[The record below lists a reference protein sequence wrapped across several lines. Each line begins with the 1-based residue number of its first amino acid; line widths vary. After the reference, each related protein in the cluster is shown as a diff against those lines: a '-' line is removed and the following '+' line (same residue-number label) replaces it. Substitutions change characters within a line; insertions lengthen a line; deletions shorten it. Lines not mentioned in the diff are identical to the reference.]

1 LLCSGL
7 QCSNPT
13 GLETVL
19 KQMAFFRS
27 QGKHHDKQWT
37 KCGPLTDTR
46 QQLREWYQNRPGVW
60 LRDEE
65 QQVLNTVLPDL
76 FGYHLLQVGQSHKGE
91 DCTSASRI
99 PHRVIMDVDLARQ
112 AQDAHDTGHPGSN
125 TSSSVQGLAEMLP
138 FCSDTLDVV
147 LLPHTLEF
155 TSDPHEVLR
164 EADRVLIPEGH
175 VVILGFNPWGLWIFW
190 RMVLAWRG
198 KPPWCGRFLRP
209 ARLRDWL
216 KLLGF
221 DIVHSSSYFFRP
233 PLRHYG
239 IMNRLRFLERLG
251 ARLWPFFGGAY
262 LLVARKR
269 VATLTPVRP
278 RWRPRRSRLSAPE
291 LAGNSS
297 VTNGMMNQQQRDDE
311 NGR

>member
-1 LLCSGL
+1 
-7 QCSNPT
+7 
-13 GLETVL
+13 
-19 KQMAFFRS
+19 MALFRS
-27 QGKHHDKQWT
+27 QGQSRDKQWT
-37 KCGPLTDTR
+37 KCGPLKDTR
-46 QQLREWYQNRPGVW
+46 QQLRQWYQNRPGIW
-60 LRDEE
+60 LHDEE
-65 QQVLNTVLPDL
+65 QQVLDSALPDL
-76 FGYHLLQVGQSHKGE
+76 FGYHLLQVGMSQNE
-91 DCTSASRI
+91 DCTRASRI
-99 PHRVIMDVDLARQ
+99 PHRVVMDVDLTQ
-112 AQDAHDTGHPGSN
+112 QTQVGQPAQVNG
-125 TSSSVQGLAEMLP
+125 SSSSLIQGLAESLP
-138 FCSDTLDVV
+138 FASDSLDVV

-209 ARLRDWL
+209 TRLRDWL

-221 DIVHSSSYFFRP
+221 DIVDSRGYFFRP

-239 IMNRLRFLERLG
+239 IMNRLRFLESLG

-278 RWRPRRSRLSAPE
+278 RWRPRRSRVTAPE

-297 VTNGMMNQQQRDDE
+297 VTNDILKQHKSE
-311 NGR
+311 NRQ